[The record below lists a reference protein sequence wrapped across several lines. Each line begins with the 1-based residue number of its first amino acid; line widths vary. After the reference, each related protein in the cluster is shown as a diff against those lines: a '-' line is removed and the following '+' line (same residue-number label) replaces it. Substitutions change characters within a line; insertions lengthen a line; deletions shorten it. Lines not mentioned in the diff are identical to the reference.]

1 MPRPVCTPPVP
12 WPHRPHGPLRASEQA
27 RGALFRQP
35 AAHPPL
41 RFPASSQQKSPAR
54 LTRTN
59 GHTRR
64 ACNAWHRNA
73 WHRNAWHRNAW
84 HRKSTRFPVKSISA
98 ETNPALAALCEKAA
112 APQTVSTGTRSLP
125 PQNRFLVRASAPPPK
140 RPRRPRRQRTT
151 LPIRRESRMQ
161 SIRKTTFG
169 RQSAAVFCSA
179 SFVKALHRHQ
189 RSQAG
194 TARQKNGGKASSA
207 PDTP

>member
-12 WPHRPHGPLRASEQA
+12 WPHRPHALPPRVRTGARRPFFGSRPRTRLCAFPPHLSKNPRHGLRAQTA
-27 RGALFRQP
+27 TPAGRALQCVASQCVASQCVASQINSLSRQKHFGRNKSRLSRLMRKSRRS
-35 AAHPPL
+35 AD
-41 RFPASSQQKSPAR
+41 RF
-54 LTRTN
+54 
-59 GHTRR
+59 
-64 ACNAWHRNA
+64 HRNA
-73 WHRNAWHRNAW
+73 VP
-84 HRKSTRFPVKSISA
+84 S
-98 ETNPALAALCEKAA
+98 
-112 APQTVSTGTRSLP
+112 P
-125 PQNRFLVRASAPPPK
+125 PNRFLVRASAPPPK

-161 SIRKTTFG
+161 SLRKTTFG